1 MINWKKRLTNKYFWI
16 ALIPALLLFVQAA
29 LHVFGIELDFTQID
43 KDLLSVVN
51 SLFAVLAIVG
61 IVNDPTTQGLTDGEK
76 HNG

>member
-16 ALIPALLLFVQAA
+16 ALIPALLLFIQAA
-29 LHVFGIELDFTQID
+29 LHVFGVELDFTQID
-43 KDLLSVVN
+43 KDLLGVVN

-76 HNG
+76 RNG

>member
-16 ALIPALLLFVQAA
+16 AFIPALLLFVQAA
-29 LHVFGIELDFTQID
+29 LHVFGVELDFTQVD
-43 KDLLSVVN
+43 KDLIGIVN

-61 IVNDPTTQGLTDGEK
+61 IVNDPTTQGLSDGEK

>member
-29 LHVFGIELDFTQID
+29 LHVFGIELDFTQVD
-43 KDLLSVVN
+43 KDLIGVVN
-51 SLFAVLAIVG
+51 SLFAVLAIIG
-61 IVNDPTTQGLTDGEK
+61 IVNDPTTQGLSDGEK

>member
-1 MINWKKRLTNKYFWI
+1 MLNWKTRVTNKYFWI
-16 ALIPALLLFVQAA
+16 ALIPALLLFIQAA
-29 LHVFGIELDFTQID
+29 LHVFGIEFDYTQID

>member
-1 MINWKKRLTNKYFWI
+1 MINWKTRVKNKYFWI

-29 LHVFGIELDFTQID
+29 LHVFGVELDFTQVD
-43 KDLLSVVN
+43 KDLIGVVN

-61 IVNDPTTQGLTDGEK
+61 IVNDPTTSGLTDGEK

>member
-16 ALIPALLLFVQAA
+16 ALIPALLLFIQAA
-29 LHVFGIELDFTQID
+29 LHVFGIELDFTQVD
-43 KDLLSVVN
+43 KDLIGVVN

-61 IVNDPTTQGLTDGEK
+61 IVNDPTTSGLSDGEK

>member
-16 ALIPALLLFVQAA
+16 AFIPALLLFIQAA
-29 LHVFGIELDFTQID
+29 LHVFGVELDFTQID
-43 KDLLSVVN
+43 KDLLGVVN

-61 IVNDPTTQGLTDGEK
+61 IVNDPTTQGLSDGEK

>member
-29 LHVFGIELDFTQID
+29 LHVFGVELDFSQVD
-43 KDLLSVVN
+43 KDLIGVVN
-51 SLFAVLAIVG
+51 SLFAVLAIIG
-61 IVNDPTTQGLTDGEK
+61 IVNDPTTSGLSDGEK

>member
-29 LHVFGIELDFTQID
+29 LHVFGVELDFTQVD
-43 KDLLSVVN
+43 KDLIGVVN

-61 IVNDPTTQGLTDGEK
+61 IVNDPTTSGLTDGEK

>member
-16 ALIPALLLFVQAA
+16 ALIPALLLFIQAA
-29 LHVFGIELDFTQID
+29 LHVFGVELDFTQVD
-43 KDLLSVVN
+43 KDLIGVVN

>member
-1 MINWKKRLTNKYFWI
+1 MINWKTRVKNKYFWI

-29 LHVFGIELDFTQID
+29 LHVFGVELDFTQVD
-43 KDLLSVVN
+43 KDLIGVVN

-61 IVNDPTTQGLTDGEK
+61 IVNDPTTSGLSDGEK

>member
-16 ALIPALLLFVQAA
+16 ALIPALLLFIQAA
-29 LHVFGIELDFTQID
+29 LHVFGVELDFTQVD
-43 KDLLSVVN
+43 KDLIGVVN

-61 IVNDPTTQGLTDGEK
+61 IVNDPTTSGLTDGEK

>member
-16 ALIPALLLFVQAA
+16 AFIPALLLFIQAA
-29 LHVFGIELDFTQID
+29 LHVFGIELDFTQVD
-43 KDLLSVVN
+43 KDLIGVVN

-61 IVNDPTTQGLTDGEK
+61 IVNDPTTSGLSDGEK

>member
-16 ALIPALLLFVQAA
+16 AFIPALLLFIQAA
-29 LHVFGIELDFTQID
+29 LHVFGVELDFTQID

-61 IVNDPTTQGLTDGEK
+61 IVNDPTTQGLSDSEK
-76 HNG
+76 RNG

>member
-1 MINWKKRLTNKYFWI
+1 MISWKTRVKNKYFWI
-16 ALIPALLLFVQAA
+16 AIIPAVLLFVQAA
-29 LHVFGIELDFTQID
+29 LHVFGVELDFTQVD
-43 KDLLSVVN
+43 KDLIGVVN

>member
-29 LHVFGIELDFTQID
+29 LHVFGVELDFTQVD
-43 KDLLSVVN
+43 KDLIGVVN

-61 IVNDPTTQGLTDGEK
+61 IVNDPTTQGLSDGEK
-76 HNG
+76 RNG

>member
-29 LHVFGIELDFTQID
+29 LHVFGVELDFTQVD
-43 KDLLSVVN
+43 KDLIGVVN
-51 SLFAVLAIVG
+51 SLFAVLAIIG
-61 IVNDPTTQGLTDGEK
+61 IVNDPTTSGLSDGEK

>member
-16 ALIPALLLFVQAA
+16 ALIPALLLFIQAA
-29 LHVFGIELDFTQID
+29 LHVFGVELDFTQVD
-43 KDLLSVVN
+43 KDLLGVVN

-61 IVNDPTTQGLTDGEK
+61 IVNDPTTSGLSDGEK